1 MRAGDRFPCPN
12 GTYRDGGRV
21 CYHRFVRVNQPC
33 PDYEVLVVGAGHGGC
48 EAALASAR
56 MGRRT
61 LLLSLNLENV
71 ALMPCN
77 PSIGGP
83 AKGHLVAE
91 IDALGGEMAR
101 NADRTSVQI
110 RMLNT
115 SKGPAVQAL
124 RVQSDKFAYNAVMR
138 GVLEAQANLDLAQG
152 TVDRILTEPRAG
164 GPAVAGVT
172 LLDGAEVRCRALV
185 LCTGTSLNGKLICGD
200 RVTSGGRIGEAAA
213 LGLSGALMAL
223 GLDLGRHKTGT
234 PPRIDG
240 RSIDYSLAGD
250 QPGSVTPFFFSD
262 QARQAAHAAWSGEA
276 AAIGRF
282 WSDPL
287 SGPSAPS
294 LAPEGPRWR
303 RQLLCRLVH
312 TTAETHGIIRANLH
326 RAPMFNGTIQGVGP
340 RYCPSIED
348 KIVRFAHKE
357 SHQLFLEPEGW
368 HTDQVYVQGANT
380 SLPEDVQLAMLHSIP
395 ALRACEMLRAGY
407 AVEYDYVPPHQTS
420 ASLECKLVSGLFRA
434 GQINGTSGYEEA
446 AAQGLIAGINAA
458 RHAWSEAPILLGREQ
473 AYIGVLIDDL
483 VSQDH
488 QEPYRMHTS
497 RAEYRLIL
505 RQDNADERLSALGH
519 EAGLVEDER
528 HARVQAR
535 LAATSDA
542 LARLSVARLRR
553 DREGSLDQRS
563 AALGDLPS
571 TAEELLRRPGIT
583 YEDVRTLVGDPILAA
598 LADDVACAAHT
609 RILYSGYLEQQERQV
624 ARARRMEDAQLPATL
639 DLAAVPNLRT
649 EAREKLARFKPA
661 TLGQASRIAGVTPS
675 DIAMLMVWLHRWHV
689 QHEHDLIAPDP
700 VSAAG

>member
-1 MRAGDRFPCPN
+1 M
-12 GTYRDGGRV
+12 T
-21 CYHRFVRVNQPC
+21 VNRPGAEY
-33 PDYEVLVVGAGHGGC
+33 DVVVVGAGHGGC
-48 EAALASAR
+48 EAALACAR

-101 NADRTSVQI
+101 NADRTSIQI

-138 GVLEAQANLDLAQG
+138 GVLDAQPSLDMAQG
-152 TVDRILTEPRAG
+152 TVERILTERIAG
-164 GPAVAGVT
+164 GPSVAGVI
-172 LLDGAEVRCRALV
+172 LLDGTEVRCRAIV
-185 LCTGTSLNGKLICGD
+185 LCTGTSLNGRLICGEQ
-200 RVTSGGRIGEAAA
+200 VTSGGRIGEAAA
-213 LGLSGALMAL
+213 LGLSGALRDL
-223 GLDLGRHKTGT
+223 GLELGRHKTGT

-240 RSIDYSLAGD
+240 RSVDYTLVTD
-250 QPGSVTPFFFSD
+250 QPGSQTPLFFSD
-262 QARQAAHAAWSGEA
+262 AARQAAQDAWAGDA
-276 AAIGRF
+276 RAIGQF

-287 SGPSAPS
+287 SHPSAPS
-294 LAPEGPRWR
+294 LEPTSPSWR
-303 RQLLCRLVH
+303 RQLQCRLVH
-312 TTAETHGIIRANLH
+312 TTPETHTIIRENLH
-326 RAPMFNGTIQGVGP
+326 RAPMFNGSIQGIGP

-380 SLPEDVQLAMLHSIP
+380 SLPEDVQLSMLHSIP
-395 ALRACEMLRAGY
+395 ALRACVMLRAGY

-420 ASLECKLVSGLFRA
+420 ANLECKLVRGLFRA

-458 RHAWSEAPILLGREQ
+458 HYAWGEAPLYLGREQ

-488 QEPYRMHTS
+488 TEPYRMHTS

-505 RQDNADERLSALGH
+505 RQDNADERLLEVGH
-519 EAGLVEDER
+519 DLGLVSDAR

-542 LARLSVARLRR
+542 LERLAKARLRR
-553 DREGSLDQRS
+553 DRVDNRFPE
-563 AALGDLPS
+563 LGDLPS
-571 TAEELLRRPGIT
+571 TAEELLRRPGVT
-583 YEDVRTLVGDPILAA
+583 YEAVRTLVDDPVLVA
-598 LADDVACAAHT
+598 LADDAAFAAQT
-609 RILYSGYLEQQERQV
+609 RIAYSGYLDQQERQV
-624 ARARRMEDAQLPATL
+624 ARARRMEDARLPDTL
-639 DLAAVPNLRT
+639 DLAAAPNLRT
-649 EAREKLARFKPA
+649 EAREKLARFRPA
-661 TLGQASRIAGVTPS
+661 TLGQAARIAGVTPS
-675 DIAMLMVWLHRWHV
+675 DIAMLMVWLHRWRV
-689 QHEHDLIAPDP
+689 QRESGIATSEAVTVAGVGRRQPD
-700 VSAAG
+700 VN

>member
-1 MRAGDRFPCPN
+1 
-12 GTYRDGGRV
+12 
-21 CYHRFVRVNQPC
+21 
-33 PDYEVLVVGAGHGGC
+33 
-48 EAALASAR
+48 
-56 MGRRT
+56 
-61 LLLSLNLENV
+61 
-71 ALMPCN
+71 
-77 PSIGGP
+77 
-83 AKGHLVAE
+83 
-91 IDALGGEMAR
+91 
-101 NADRTSVQI
+101 
-110 RMLNT
+110 
-115 SKGPAVQAL
+115 
-124 RVQSDKFAYNAVMR
+124 
-138 GVLEAQANLDLAQG
+138 
-152 TVDRILTEPRAG
+152 
-164 GPAVAGVT
+164 
-172 LLDGAEVRCRALV
+172 
-185 LCTGTSLNGKLICGD
+185 
-200 RVTSGGRIGEAAA
+200 VTSGGWIGEAAA
-213 LGLSGALMAL
+213 LGLSGTLRAL

-240 RSIDYSLAGD
+240 RSIDYSLTGD
-250 QPGSVTPFFFSD
+250 QPGSPTPFFFSD
-262 QARQAAHAAWSGEA
+262 QARQAAYAAWGGDA
-276 AAIGRF
+276 GAISRF

-287 SGPSAPS
+287 SEPSAPS
-294 LAPEGPRWR
+294 LEPAGPQWR

-312 TTAETHGIIRANLH
+312 TTPETHEIIRGNLH

-395 ALRACEMLRAGY
+395 ALRACVMLRAGY

-420 ASLECKLVSGLFRA
+420 ASLECKVVGGFFRS

-458 RHAWSEAPILLGREQ
+458 RHAWSEAPVYLGREQ
-473 AYIGVLIDDL
+473 AYIGVLIADL
-483 VSQDH
+483 VSQAH

-519 EAGLVEDER
+519 EVGLVEDER
-528 HARVQAR
+528 HARVQVR

-542 LARLSVARLRR
+542 LERLASVRLRR
-553 DREGSLDQRS
+553 DRVGGPGERF

-571 TAEELLRRPGIT
+571 TAEELLRRPGVT
-583 YEDVRTLVGDPILAA
+583 YEAVRALVDDPVLQVLAA
-598 LADDVACAAHT
+598 DVAFAAHT

-624 ARARRMEDAQLPATL
+624 ARARRMEDARLPATL
-639 DLAAVPNLRT
+639 DLAGVPNLRT

-661 TLGQASRIAGVTPS
+661 TLGQAARIAGVTPS
-675 DIAMLMVWLHRWHV
+675 DIAMLMVWLHRWRV
-689 QHEHDLIAPDP
+689 QQEHDVATPDP